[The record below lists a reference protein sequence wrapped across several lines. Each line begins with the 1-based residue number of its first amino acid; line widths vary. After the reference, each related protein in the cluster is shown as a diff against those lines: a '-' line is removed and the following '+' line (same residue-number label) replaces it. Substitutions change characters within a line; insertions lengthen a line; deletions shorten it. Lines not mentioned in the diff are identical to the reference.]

1 MLATKQIRKI
11 GELTGIK
18 RIVGSKWN
26 GRKSV
31 QTRNLVASEI
41 AEVGNIDVQRDTECN
56 WFSKSGGGGW
66 DTLLVVLD

>member
-11 GELTGIK
+11 SQLIGIK
-18 RIVGSKWN
+18 RIVARKGS
-26 GRKSV
+26 RV
-31 QTRNLVASEI
+31 RNLTASEI
-41 AEVGNIDVQRDTECN
+41 AAVGSIDVERDTECN